1 MSFVGNVLGSLTGAN
16 KQAKAAQQAAQTQAE
31 SAQAGIAE
39 QRRQFDEIVKLM
51 APFVSGGAQAFE
63 AQKNLAGLGGAGSQ
77 QAAID
82 AIQGSPMFT
91 SLAGQGQNAI
101 LQNASATGG
110 LRGGNVQNSLAGFNT
125 NLLNSLIQQQFSN
138 LGGLSSM
145 GQASAAG
152 QASAGQATGGNIAN
166 LLQQQGAALAGG
178 QVAAGSAGRN
188 AFGDILKLGGVIGG
202 FF

>member
-16 KQAKAAQQAAQTQAE
+16 KQARAAQQAAQTQAE
-31 SAQAGIAE
+31 SAQAGIVE

-51 APFVSGGAQAFE
+51 APFVTGGAQAFE

-82 AIQGSPMFT
+82 AIQGSPMFA

-188 AFGDILKLGGVIGG
+188 AFGDILKLGGVVGG